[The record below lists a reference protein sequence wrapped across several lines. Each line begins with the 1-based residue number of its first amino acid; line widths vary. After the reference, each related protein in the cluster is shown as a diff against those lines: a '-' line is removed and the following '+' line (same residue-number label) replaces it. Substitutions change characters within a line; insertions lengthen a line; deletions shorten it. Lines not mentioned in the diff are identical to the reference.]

1 MSEVRTIIVN
11 GAALKISVNLES
23 ALQHIRDPEFPRVL
37 WIDAMSIDQKNDI
50 EKSEQVTQMR
60 KIYARAKEVVTWLG
74 PSRDN
79 SDLAIDWIQNFGAQA
94 HDLTIGSIPALQ
106 LIPLLTDLATERAAA
121 MDDKLKQF
129 LRRLHI
135 ELSPSASGHTPVV
148 RALASLFSRPYW
160 TRAWVVQEVAM
171 ASSLQIRCGDSIAN
185 EENMHHA
192 QRILRNY
199 MHFNSLHTASEIYD
213 IDIKHTINLFKAR
226 RIRGS
231 PPLIYLLRMFRHH
244 VATDPRDKIFA
255 LLGIS
260 SDADDLGIAI
270 DYRWSCQEVYTLT
283 ARALI
288 DHGVLDVLSLVSQLR
303 CVANLQ
309 SWVPDWS
316 CDIAHNILQHRALN
330 RNSNTLEA
338 PLQPAYN
345 ACGRLV
351 HTAIGTPTS
360 SWHCPLQLSGVLV
373 ATVVDCGEQYQAGQE
388 GRWLA
393 DIFHLASRTGSA
405 TVVPNEDC
413 LRDAIRVAA
422 ADQDVRRGTAK
433 PRLPRATIEAV
444 RSLLIGCDLNLVTS
458 KMLIDAD
465 LSTYDMQ
472 IKSAAEAR
480 RPILL
485 SNDMVGIAPAR
496 TLLDDCLFIVSGA
509 AVPHVL
515 RRHSDG
521 KFQLIGESYT
531 HGLMYGELANEKKV
545 EELTV
550 V

>member
-1 MSEVRTIIVN
+1 
-11 GAALKISVNLES
+11 
-23 ALQHIRDPEFPRVL
+23 
-37 WIDAMSIDQKNDI
+37 MSIDQKNDI

-135 ELSPSASGHTPVV
+135 ELSPSASGHTPV
-148 RALASLFSRPYW
+148 
-160 TRAWVVQEVAM
+160 
-171 ASSLQIRCGDSIAN
+171 IRCGDSIAN

-231 PPLIYLLRMFRHH
+231 PPLIYLLR
-244 VATDPRDKIFA
+244 
-255 LLGIS
+255 IS